1 MDSRQ
6 DYGIDLFG
14 PTRPDYKW
22 QAQAKEGFAAEH
34 FNYDWQ
40 KREAT
45 CPEGKMSTSWSPYTT
60 PSGLETV
67 KIKFAQKDCVVCRSW
82 SKCTTAER
90 RTITLRKEE
99 HHLALLAA
107 RERENT
113 RAYKKEYAKRAGIEG
128 TISQGVRAF
137 GLRRAKYIGLAKTH
151 LQHVLTATAI
161 NFTRINNWLL
171 DVPREKTRASAFE
184 KLMKIVPAT

>member
-1 MDSRQ
+1 MTHDISRTYPPRDATEPIHESLNEKDLLPATHIVDTGYLDAKLLMDSRQ

-14 PTRPDYKW
+14 PTRPDYKRSAAQW

-67 KIKFAQKDCVVCRSW
+67 KNKFAQKDCVVCRSW
-82 SKCTTAER
+82 SKCTR
-90 RTITLRKEE
+90 CGTLLPGGEPS
-99 HHLALLAA
+99 L
-107 RERENT
+107 
-113 RAYKKEYAKRAGIEG
+113 YAKKSI
-128 TISQGVRAF
+128 T
-137 GLRRAKYIGLAKTH
+137 
-151 LQHVLTATAI
+151 
-161 NFTRINNWLL
+161 
-171 DVPREKTRASAFE
+171 
-184 KLMKIVPAT
+184 